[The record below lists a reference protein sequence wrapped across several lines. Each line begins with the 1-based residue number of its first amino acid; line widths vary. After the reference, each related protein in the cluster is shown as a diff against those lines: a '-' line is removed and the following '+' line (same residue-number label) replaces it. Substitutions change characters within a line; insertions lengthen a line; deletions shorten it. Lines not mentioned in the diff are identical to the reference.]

1 MNSEDDFG
9 GFSWPNQ
16 SGSAAELTVGII
28 GAQGR
33 MGAWLRRLLEPAV
46 GRLLTADIKGEPA
59 TPEWVASCQM
69 IILAVPVQAVEGVM
83 QAIGPHTDPEGVVV
97 DISSL
102 KQMPLASMLAH
113 ARGEVVGAH
122 PLFGPGADSL
132 KEQVVFLSQ
141 GRGRRWLTWLKR
153 FLRNQGAKAVV
164 MAPERHDHL
173 MAQVQTL
180 RHLLLYA
187 FGWSLM
193 KMGYSP
199 EDDGDISGPWFRE
212 LLSMLV
218 HQSGQP
224 AELYADLALH
234 NPDGL
239 HAART
244 LLQGLGSMVSALEGK
259 DRGALVETMEQVG
272 AFIKNSSPA
281 LCA

>member
-9 GFSWPNQ
+9 GFTGPID
-16 SGSAAELTVGII
+16 SGSAAGLSVGII

-33 MGAWLRRLLEPAV
+33 MGAWLRRLLEPQV
-46 GRLLTADIKGEPA
+46 GRLLTADVRSQPA
-59 TPEWVASCQM
+59 TPQWVAACRV
-69 IILAVPVQAVEGVM
+69 IILAVPVDAVEEVM
-83 QAIGPHTDPEGVVV
+83 ESIGPHTDPEGVVV

-102 KQMPLASMLAH
+102 KQLPLASMLAH

-132 KEQVVFLSQ
+132 KDQVVFLSQ

-153 FLRNQGAKAVV
+153 FLRNQGARPVV
-164 MAPERHDHL
+164 MAPERHDQL

-193 KMGYSP
+193 QMGYSP
-199 EDDGDISGPWFRE
+199 EEDGDISGPWFRE
-212 LLSMLV
+212 LLSLLA
-218 HQSGQP
+218 HQSAQP
-224 AELYADLALH
+224 AELYADLALN
-234 NPDGL
+234 NPGGL
-239 HAART
+239 DAAHT

-259 DRGALVETMEQVG
+259 DRGALVDTMEQVG
-272 AFIKNSSPA
+272 AFIKNSPPA

>member
-9 GFSWPNQ
+9 GFIRPID
-16 SGSAAELTVGII
+16 SGSAAGLSVGII

-33 MGAWLRRLLEPAV
+33 MGAWLRRLLEPQV
-46 GRLLTADIKGEPA
+46 GRLLTADVRSQPA
-59 TPEWVASCQM
+59 TPQWVAACRV
-69 IILAVPVQAVEGVM
+69 IILAVPVDAVEEVM
-83 QAIGPHTDPEGVVV
+83 ESIGPHTDPEGVVV

-102 KQMPLASMLAH
+102 KQLPLASMLAH

-132 KEQVVFLSQ
+132 KDQVVFLSQ

-153 FLRNQGAKAVV
+153 FLRNQGARPVV
-164 MAPERHDHL
+164 MAPERHDQL

-193 KMGYSP
+193 QMGYSP
-199 EDDGDISGPWFRE
+199 EEDGDISGPWFRE
-212 LLSMLV
+212 LLSLLA
-218 HQSGQP
+218 HQSAQP
-224 AELYADLALH
+224 AELYADLALN
-234 NPDGL
+234 NPGGL
-239 HAART
+239 DAAHT

-259 DRGALVETMEQVG
+259 DRGALVDTMEQVG
-272 AFIKNSSPA
+272 AFIKNSPPA

>member
-9 GFSWPNQ
+9 GFTWPAH
-16 SGSAAELTVGII
+16 SGSAAGLTVGII

-33 MGAWLRRLLEPAV
+33 MGTWMRRLLEPEV
-46 GRLLTADIKGEPA
+46 GRLLTADVISEPA
-59 TPEWVASCQM
+59 TPQWVASCQI
-69 IILAVPVQAVEGVM
+69 IILAVPVDAVEGVM
-83 QAIGPHTDPEGVVV
+83 ESIGPHTDPEGVVV

-102 KQMPLASMLAH
+102 KQLPLAGMLAH

-132 KEQVVFLSQ
+132 KDQVVFLSQ

-153 FLRNQGAKAVV
+153 FLRNQGARPVV
-164 MAPERHDHL
+164 MAPERHDQL

-212 LLSMLV
+212 LLTLLAR
-218 HQSGQP
+218 QSGQP
-224 AELYADLALH
+224 AELYADLALN
-234 NPDGL
+234 NPGGL
-239 HAART
+239 DAART

-272 AFIKNSSPA
+272 TFIKNSRPA
-281 LCA
+281 LYA

>member
-9 GFSWPNQ
+9 GFIRPID
-16 SGSAAELTVGII
+16 SGSAAGLSVGII

-33 MGAWLRRLLEPAV
+33 MGAWLGRLLEPQV
-46 GRLLTADIKGEPA
+46 GRLLTADVRSQPA
-59 TPEWVASCQM
+59 TPQWVAACRV
-69 IILAVPVQAVEGVM
+69 IILAVPVDAVEEVM
-83 QAIGPHTDPEGVVV
+83 ESIGPHTDPEGVVV

-102 KQMPLASMLAH
+102 KQLPLASMLAH

-132 KEQVVFLSQ
+132 KDQVVFLSQ

-153 FLRNQGAKAVV
+153 FLRNQGARPVV
-164 MAPERHDHL
+164 MAPERHDQL

-193 KMGYSP
+193 QMGYSP
-199 EDDGDISGPWFRE
+199 EEDGDISGPWFRE
-212 LLSMLV
+212 LLSLLA
-218 HQSGQP
+218 HQSAQP
-224 AELYADLALH
+224 AELYADLALN
-234 NPDGL
+234 NPGGL
-239 HAART
+239 DAAYT

-259 DRGALVETMEQVG
+259 DRGALVDTMEQVG
-272 AFIKNSSPA
+272 AFIKNSPPA

>member
-9 GFSWPNQ
+9 GFSWPAH
-16 SGSAAELTVGII
+16 SGSAAGLTVGII

-33 MGAWLRRLLEPAV
+33 MGAWLRHLLEPEV
-46 GRLLTADIKGEPA
+46 GRLLTADVRSEPA
-59 TPEWVASCQM
+59 TPQWVASCQM
-69 IILAVPVQAVEGVM
+69 IILAVPVDAVEGVM
-83 QAIGPHTDPEGVVV
+83 EQIGPHTDPEGVVV

-132 KEQVVFLSQ
+132 KDQVVFLSE

-153 FLRNQGAKAVV
+153 FLRNQGARPVV
-164 MAPERHDHL
+164 MAPERHDQL
-173 MAQVQTL
+173 MAQVQTM

-193 KMGYSP
+193 KMGYSL
-199 EDDGDISGPWFRE
+199 EEDGDISGPWFRE
-212 LLSMLV
+212 LLSLLAR
-218 HQSGQP
+218 QSVQP
-224 AELYADLALH
+224 AELYADLALN
-234 NPDGL
+234 NPGGL
-239 HAART
+239 DAART
-244 LLQGLGSMVSALEGK
+244 LLQGLGCMVSALEGK

-272 AFIKNSSPA
+272 AFIKNSRPA